1 MVASKLHAADRRTD
15 GYTDGRRNALTDG
28 QSPLSCRYYMPDT
41 VTGLE
46 SLDFASI
53 FRGSSRL
60 AGAPIE
66 IVMFI
71 IF

>member
-1 MVASKLHAADRRTD
+1 
-15 GYTDGRRNALTDG
+15 
-28 QSPLSCRYYMPDT
+28 MPDT

-71 IF
+71 IFWIPAFYTMATRKLCLTYVVAVWELSIMVQKESM